1 MIRSFSK
8 FLLLASLTS
17 TSLVWGQASQVGL
30 DTRRD
35 RLADLLARVSIH
47 EAQVTRLLSKDPVP
61 RTNFDL
67 PPPAANITSASSTLL
82 PAPPPAP
89 VRPATLAPSVLPPEA
104 PYVPPPQFD
113 DPVTGETVREVPA
126 PPSLDDLVADPNQIK
141 VSSSD
146 GNSSEK
152 GEDDLDEAYAKL
164 YDSDTPSRHKGYYF
178 GPLLGFIFPDDIAT
192 RTPNGLIP
200 GGYDTTPYESD
211 SGYLIGLQAGKDFG
225 SIRLEGEYA
234 YHSFDASAGMQATV
248 HTFFSR
254 IILEKEIGERFD
266 IRTGLG
272 MGVGLVSLEKGVEF
286 SGVGFAYDFLL
297 GVAYRVGENWGLQCD
312 YRYFLTAANDEY
324 DRMNSHVWLFSASVD
339 L

>member
-8 FLLLASLTS
+8 FLLLALFIPS
-17 TSLVWGQASQVGL
+17 TLVWGQASQAEL
-30 DTRRD
+30 DTRRE

-47 EAQVTRLLSKDPVP
+47 EAQVTRLLSKNPVP

-67 PPPAANITSASSTLL
+67 PPPAVNVTTPSISPI

-89 VRPATLAPSVLPPEA
+89 SAPVPLPSPEA
-104 PYVPPPQFD
+104 PYVPPPQFG
-113 DPVTGETVREVPA
+113 DPVISESVKVVPA
-126 PPSLDDLVADPNQIK
+126 PPSLDDLVADPNQIEIPTP
-141 VSSSD
+141 D
-146 GNSSEK
+146 GNSSEE
-152 GEDDLDEAYAKL
+152 GEEDLDEAYAKL
-164 YDSDTPSRHKGYYF
+164 YNSDVPSRHKGYYF
-178 GPLLGFIFPDDIAT
+178 GPLLGFIFPGDIAT
-192 RTPNGLIP
+192 RTPNGGSP

-225 SIRLEGEYA
+225 SIKLEGEYA
-234 YHSFDASAGMQATV
+234 YHSFDASAGMQASV
-248 HTFFSR
+248 HAFFSR
-254 IILEKEIGERFD
+254 IILEKEVGDRFD

-272 MGVGLVSLEKGVEF
+272 MGMGFVNLEKGVEF

-297 GVAYRVGENWGLQCD
+297 GVAYRVGENWGLQFD

-324 DRMNSHVWLFSASVD
+324 DRINSHVWLVSASVD